1 MTKREKL
8 RAAVHEQLVPYILAL
23 GFESTRTTAG
33 KAAWPLRVRQG
44 WGYARRRD
52 GFVDRLDIYWE
63 KYGRA
68 DFHLFFATC
77 REAELDGGG
86 LPASWASGS
95 LHGRAAD
102 ALWPYLIPSRFLE
115 IGPNVDKAIED
126 AKCGLDDLEVFLR
139 GGGQGRGVDVGQTA
153 YGRRVPP
160 RRAPLHIEVLT
171 VLLYPLIATI
181 AVLDVI
187 LSVMRIIIEDRAR
200 KLSAAFR
207 R

>member
-8 RAAVHEQLVPYILAL
+8 RAAVHERLVPYILAL
-23 GFESTRTTAG
+23 GFESTRTKAG

-52 GFVDRLDIYWE
+52 DFVDRLDIYWE

-68 DFHLFFATC
+68 DFRLFFATC
-77 REAELDGGG
+77 REAELDGEG

-95 LHGRAAD
+95 LHGRAVN
-102 ALWPYLIPSRFLE
+102 ALWPYLIPWQFLQ
-115 IGPNVDKAIED
+115 ISPNVDKAIED
-126 AKCGLDDLEVFLR
+126 AKRGLDDLEAFLR
-139 GGGQGRGVDVGQTA
+139 GRGPGTWVNVSQTA
-153 YGRRVPP
+153 YGRLVPP
-160 RRAPLHIEVLT
+160 PRAPMHIEVLT
-171 VLLYPLIATI
+171 VLLYPLIAAV

-187 LSVMRIIIEDRAR
+187 LSILRIIIEDRAK
-200 KLSAAFR
+200 KLSAVFR